1 MPPNKQQDQMA
12 VTLPTGPTTQEKK
25 RQSGFG
31 AAQRVVLVVLFAVF
45 ACLAWRLWDQNM
57 LTSSGVI
64 EAVRSHPVL
73 APLAFIGVYAL
84 SMLFMLP
91 TLPLNL
97 GAGFLWGAAFG
108 AVYALLGST
117 IGATLAFVFARSAFG
132 QPFARGF
139 NSPLLQRISASL
151 DRGPWQAVA
160 FVRLN
165 PAVPTSVVNFL
176 LGLTSLRLWTY
187 AWGTFVFSAPLCLV
201 FSYLG
206 QQTGGFMLDGDTG
219 RLVRLVAVTLG
230 FGLFLMAGKH
240 VLSRGKSQP
249 AAAEAGPDN
258 GGQA

>member
-1 MPPNKQQDQMA
+1 MTDLQPQADTKS
-12 VTLPTGPTTQEKK
+12 TT
-25 RQSGFG
+25 SPFG
-31 AAQRVVLVVLFAVF
+31 TARRLVLIALFIVF

-57 LTSSGVI
+57 LTSAGVL
-64 EAVRSHPVL
+64 EAVRTHPLL
-73 APLAFIGVYAL
+73 APLAFIGLYAL
-84 SMLFMLP
+84 TMLFLLP

-97 GAGFLWGAAFG
+97 GAGFLWGAGLG

-117 IGATLAFVFARSAFG
+117 LGCILAFLFARTAFG

-139 NSPLLQRISASL
+139 NSPLLQRISGSL
-151 DRGPWQAVA
+151 ERSPWKAVA

-176 LGLTSLRLWTY
+176 LGLTSLKLWTY
-187 AWGTFVFSAPLCLV
+187 AWGTFLFSAPLCLV

-206 QQTGGFMLDGDTG
+206 QQTGGFMLDGDMS

-240 VLSRGKSQP
+240 VLSRGKKQG
-249 AAAEAGPDN
+249 AASDIEEPRP
-258 GGQA
+258 